1 MPRTPSKAAHENV
14 VRAAVEL
21 IAERG
26 VDGAS
31 MDAIAERSG
40 VSKATIYKHWKDK
53 EALLLELMAEIT
65 GLRDRP
71 HFDSGNTRADIIDV
85 LAYRP
90 TEDAELRDRLVPHL
104 AAYAA
109 RNHEFGGAWRNM
121 LLQPARE
128 ELRRLIRQGTEK
140 GDLGGVVDVDL
151 ALALLLGPMLYWH
164 IFLGKSIED
173 RRPLA
178 TGVVDAFWNAY
189 GLRQTRPGNAP

>member
-1 MPRTPSKAAHENV
+1 
-14 VRAAVEL
+14 
-21 IAERG
+21 
-26 VDGAS
+26 

-40 VSKATIYKHWKDK
+40 VSKATIYKHWADK

-65 GLRDRP
+65 GLRDR
-71 HFDSGNTRADIIDV
+71 
-85 LAYRP
+85 
-90 TEDAELRDRLVPHL
+90 LVPHL

-109 RNHEFGGAWRNM
+109 RNREFGRAWRDM
-121 LLQPARE
+121 VLHPARE

-140 GDLGGVVDVDL
+140 GDLGGVVDIDL

-178 TGVVDAFWNAY
+178 TGVVDAFWSAY
-189 GLRQTRPGNAP
+189 GLRRTPPGNTP